1 MNIVLRLSLK
11 ESMPCTAMP
20 CMHDVLSVC
29 SIGLWK
35 ADEVTCAHAGSLQA
49 VFVAAQANKSA

>member
-1 MNIVLRLSLK
+1 MNIVLRLSPK
-11 ESMPCTAMP
+11 EGMPCTAMP

-35 ADEVTCAHAGSLQA
+35 ADVVTGVHAASLQA
-49 VFVAAQANKSA
+49 IFVAAQANKSA